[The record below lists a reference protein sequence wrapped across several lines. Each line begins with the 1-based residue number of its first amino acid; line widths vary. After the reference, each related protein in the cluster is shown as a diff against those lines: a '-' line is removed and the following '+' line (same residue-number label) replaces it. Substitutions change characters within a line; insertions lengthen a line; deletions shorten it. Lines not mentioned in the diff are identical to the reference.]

1 MESLRSRPSQGP
13 RKPQRTPNKLA
24 KPGAGPTPRDRSK
37 NKIDD
42 KIKKR
47 MSTRYA
53 EISSPTQLTGLPP
66 MPNMT
71 AIVSAGQNSA
81 DDATLEA
88 DEDVRDRTGSR
99 DDVKVAGDDRKL
111 LSAEDFDPTACE
123 WEIQCFRLAFNV
135 SIDTVLK
142 LKLANSTE
150 AELRSLQSSLR
161 SAIGDTASDLQRSVF
176 KKYALNL
183 RQKKQPDHTSQ

>member
-13 RKPQRTPNKLA
+13 RQPQKAPNKLA

-47 MSTRYA
+47 MSTRHA

-66 MPNMT
+66 MPSM
-71 AIVSAGQNSA
+71 ASMASAGPNSTY
-81 DDATLEA
+81 DAALEA

-99 DDVKVAGDDRKL
+99 DDGKIVGDDRKL
-111 LSAEDFDPTACE
+111 LSAEDFDATACE
-123 WEIQCFRLAFNV
+123 W
-135 SIDTVLK
+135 
-142 LKLANSTE
+142 
-150 AELRSLQSSLR
+150 
-161 SAIGDTASDLQRSVF
+161 
-176 KKYALNL
+176 
-183 RQKKQPDHTSQ
+183 